1 MRYTEQLT
9 ILTQLLDESVSDQ
22 TTFAK
27 EKYDIGKSAFD
38 AALKAFPDDTLPHA
52 HSLFAKV
59 CVKMAMYEES
69 LELFDEAIRR
79 SSLPLEQAA
88 AQGGNM
94 ASQEIMEAQ
103 YLIRQLM
110 MERNRSNS
118 MIYQSKVNAWD
129 QATAQGI
136 PLDTS
141 PLVPLEFVKSLL
153 KVFPA
158 PHPQALFEQA
168 TLNVLALDTPKQ
180 EDADDNIKDD
190 TEESSTSGQI
200 NENGNFFHA
209 WETWD
214 MYRQAQDSAFG
225 AYTIGK
231 QYTLAGGKRCNE
243 KDDLLGIVD
252 GGTEWSRVAHKSTP
266 FAYNKDQ
273 YHGDGGSTTEDNDMY
288 MGIITID
295 SAVVSGKDAVV
306 SGYGDNCLVFVPHPY
321 VNLANNLPMVSAWEA
336 EAEELTMGPNPFVST
351 YQPENDMH
359 AYNGKIGR
367 DQFGKDDLLIPDP
380 RPRSITEHFFSSAV
394 LLTGYSSDN
403 YYHFVAEVLPS
414 LVSMRNH
421 VRGVLKKQQKGKPRD
436 VIIMPNLQH
445 EFVEGFIRLL
455 LPEAFEDE
463 DKLSPQVI
471 QWGLDR
477 HPSDKVDEDAGI
489 VKFNSRHPITYVQ
502 KLYTVA
508 WDQPKQA
515 SPPVGGPAHCLTPSP
530 LLGAMRRTVTK
541 AVDESTDG
549 SLFINNKLK
558 IVYCSRSSSS
568 TRRLKDEEEL
578 LTRMKEVA
586 SAMNAEVILFEKNI
600 DDNSSSST
608 TPLGYIVDT
617 INLFQSASV
626 IVGIHG
632 AALANIAFTRTG
644 TTVIEL
650 GFEGL
655 PQASHYRHMSSALGL
670 NHVDVFLTKDARS
683 LGAQEVALRDGGL
696 DNVLSAVEEGLKRAD
711 HSDSAEDNGHSEL

>member
-1 MRYTEQLT
+1 MVLSSVKNMSFILVVILLLSTFTSHDLGFTDAATTANINNKSSANDVHQQHQQQPEDDVGPEEIAKQMAMRYTEQLT

-266 FAYNKDQ
+266 FAYNEDQ

-336 EAEELTMGPNPFVST
+336 EAEERQWDLIHSYQRINPKMTCTHTM
-351 YQPENDMH
+351 
-359 AYNGKIGR
+359 AR
-367 DQFGKDDLLIPDP
+367 L
-380 RPRSITEHFFSSAV
+380 
-394 LLTGYSSDN
+394 
-403 YYHFVAEVLPS
+403 AE
-414 LVSMRNH
+414 
-421 VRGVLKKQQKGKPRD
+421 
-436 VIIMPNLQH
+436 
-445 EFVEGFIRLL
+445 
-455 LPEAFEDE
+455 
-463 DKLSPQVI
+463 
-471 QWGLDR
+471 
-477 HPSDKVDEDAGI
+477 
-489 VKFNSRHPITYVQ
+489 
-502 KLYTVA
+502 
-508 WDQPKQA
+508 
-515 SPPVGGPAHCLTPSP
+515 
-530 LLGAMRRTVTK
+530 
-541 AVDESTDG
+541 
-549 SLFINNKLK
+549 
-558 IVYCSRSSSS
+558 
-568 TRRLKDEEEL
+568 
-578 LTRMKEVA
+578 
-586 SAMNAEVILFEKNI
+586 
-600 DDNSSSST
+600 
-608 TPLGYIVDT
+608 
-617 INLFQSASV
+617 INLAKT
-626 IVGIHG
+626 IC
-632 AALANIAFTRTG
+632 
-644 TTVIEL
+644 
-650 GFEGL
+650 
-655 PQASHYRHMSSALGL
+655 
-670 NHVDVFLTKDARS
+670 
-683 LGAQEVALRDGGL
+683 
-696 DNVLSAVEEGLKRAD
+696 
-711 HSDSAEDNGHSEL
+711 